1 MMVLITRMA
10 TIMRPRWKQFRQ
22 KSFACYSST
31 HYSKHTQLWVAL
43 AVWFIP
49 ESREDACFY
58 FHGLMGGKKCLNSFK
73 IRTQT
78 SRSGT
83 WINAFQIAGKY
94 GRAEWTKNTSWSI
107 YLCCIAYAIFWIYG
121 WHLGDSGLFEEAILG
136 LMVSFIFKSSKCW
149 ESKIG
154 LLINA

>member
-31 HYSKHTQLWVAL
+31 HYSNTQS
-43 AVWFIP
+43 F
-49 ESREDACFY
+49 ESHLQSGSLLKEDACF
-58 FHGLMGGKKCLNSFK
+58 HVHDLLDRLRQRGKLSRGNGICLVVFSFK

-83 WINAFQIAGKY
+83 WIYAFQIAGKY
-94 GRAEWTKNTSWSI
+94 SLCAPGWKNTSWSFYSEHH
-107 YLCCIAYAIFWIYG
+107 YLCFIAYTDILNEW
-121 WHLGDSGLFEEAILG
+121 LKVRLLRSDSGLFEE
-136 LMVSFIFKSSKCW
+136 
-149 ESKIG
+149 ESIT
-154 LLINA
+154 